1 MQYQTGYT
9 ENMYTFVNDIN
20 TVEGGMHLA
29 GFRAA
34 LTRVINDYARK
45 NNFLKPNEDNLSGDD
60 VREGLT
66 CVISVKVPNPQFEG
80 QTKTKLGNL
89 EVKGIVDNIVSEGL
103 KTYLEEHPQ
112 EARAVIEKGITASRA
127 RKQPREQENSPA
139 ERMRLK
145 YPASRASWPTA
156 RKKIRASLKSTSS
169 KVTPQAD
176 LQRPAVTVVSGY
188 PSAPRQDPERR
199 KGTP

>member
-1 MQYQTGYT
+1 MQYQTGYS

-29 GFRAA
+29 GFRTA
-34 LTRVINDYARK
+34 LTRVLNDYARRSGI
-45 NNFLKPNEDNLSGDD
+45 LKQNEDNLSGDD

-89 EVKGIVDNIVSEGL
+89 EVKSIVDNIVSEGL

-112 EARAVIEKGITASRA
+112 EARAIVEKAL
-127 RKQPREQENSPA
+127 PPA
-139 ERMRLK
+139 GPGKL
-145 YPASRASWPTA
+145 
-156 RKKIRASLKSTSS
+156 
-169 KVTPQAD
+169 
-176 LQRPAVTVVSGY
+176 
-188 PSAPRQDPERR
+188 PEE
-199 KGTP
+199 PVN